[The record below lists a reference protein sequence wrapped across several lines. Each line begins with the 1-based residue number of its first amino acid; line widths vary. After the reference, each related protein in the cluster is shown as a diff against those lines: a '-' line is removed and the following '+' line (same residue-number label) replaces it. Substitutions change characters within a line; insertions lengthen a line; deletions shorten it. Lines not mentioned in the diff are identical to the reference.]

1 MVLTRAQSR
10 HNVHGDAALSDNEG
24 EGGIGNANGSGAGT
38 TPVKQAKVEEQQ
50 QQHGNG
56 KNKSK
61 DAIIQPSTGTYEA
74 SPRTTSYEFL
84 GPPGAFLI
92 STLVPYFSY
101 FFAYACDER
110 GCPST
115 PFVPYMQ
122 QGWAHIQTAHFWKEL
137 LLDRRGYEIYFGWYA
152 FTVLCWAVLPGKWID
167 GGALRNGQR
176 LTYKINGEG
185 RDCRCPIRQPSDP
198 DVSLFLLRWL
208 TDFGSSIQPYT
219 RSLRLWL
226 PPHQSLPCMERHP
239 SWPCLITGSGS

>member
-10 HNVHGDAALSDNEG
+10 HNVHSDAALSDG
-24 EGGIGNANGSGAGT
+24 EGDGGNGNGSASSRAGT
-38 TPVKQAKVEEQQ
+38 TPVKQAKVDEQQ
-50 QQHGNG
+50 QQQQQHSNG
-56 KNKSK
+56 GSNSNSNGSSSSK
-61 DAIIQPSTGTYEA
+61 DMPLQPSTGTYEA

-122 QGWAHIQTAHFWKEL
+122 QGWAHLQTAQFWKEL

-152 FTVLCWAVLPGKWID
+152 FTVLCWAVLPGRWTD

-176 LTYKINGEG
+176 LTYKINGGASEPAAV
-185 RDCRCPIRQPSDP
+185 CACS
-198 DVSLFLLRWL
+198 
-208 TDFGSSIQPYT
+208 
-219 RSLRLWL
+219 
-226 PPHQSLPCMERHP
+226 
-239 SWPCLITGSGS
+239 